1 MVKLVT
7 GNFFGGDILE
17 KLRSWCEV
25 KAADPQ
31 LKEGQVV
38 DLAFIPKE
46 DSLEV
51 KLFSNLKPQ
60 DAAFAGFYH
69 QKENN
74 KDSFEKER
82 TGLKRTSIRFGSRS
96 RCHARPG
103 RGLCRSLLGAYSFPI
118 ALLEEGDWSGSQA
131 VKI

>member
-17 KLRSWCEV
+17 KLRELVREV

-51 KLFSNLKPQ
+51 KLFFKLRSRKMRLFLQ
-60 DAAFAGFYH
+60 DFIIR
-69 QKENN
+69 KENN
-74 KDSFEKER
+74 KDSFEKRE
-82 TGLKRTSIRFGSRS
+82 GL
-96 RCHARPG
+96 A
-103 RGLCRSLLGAYSFPI
+103 
-118 ALLEEGDWSGSQA
+118 
-131 VKI
+131 

>member
-17 KLRSWCEV
+17 KLRELVREV

-51 KLFSNLKPQ
+51 KLFFQ
-60 DAAFAGFYH
+60 
-69 QKENN
+69 
-74 KDSFEKER
+74 
-82 TGLKRTSIRFGSRS
+82 T
-96 RCHARPG
+96 
-103 RGLCRSLLGAYSFPI
+103 
-118 ALLEEGDWSGSQA
+118 
-131 VKI
+131 